1 MTIAQLAHQDSTEL
15 AVALLGFD
23 AWLADTA
30 PTSEGWDKILH
41 DMHAEDEARRENV
54 LIEDNT
60 EFSMPTAA
68 ELRNW

>member
-41 DMHAEDEARRENV
+41 DMHVEDAARERK
-54 LIEDNT
+54 DNT
-60 EFSMPTAA
+60 EFSMPTAK
-68 ELRNW
+68 ELRSW

>member
-23 AWLADTA
+23 AWLDSTA
-30 PTSEGWDKILH
+30 PSSDEWDKILH
-41 DMHAEDEARRENV
+41 DMHVADGARERK
-54 LIEDNT
+54 DNT

-68 ELRNW
+68 ELRSW

>member
-41 DMHAEDEARRENV
+41 DMHAEDASRERKV
-54 LIEDNT
+54 
-60 EFSMPTAA
+60 
-68 ELRNW
+68 

>member
-41 DMHAEDEARRENV
+41 DMHAEDAARERK
-54 LIEDNT
+54 DNT
-60 EFSMPTAA
+60 EFSMPTAE